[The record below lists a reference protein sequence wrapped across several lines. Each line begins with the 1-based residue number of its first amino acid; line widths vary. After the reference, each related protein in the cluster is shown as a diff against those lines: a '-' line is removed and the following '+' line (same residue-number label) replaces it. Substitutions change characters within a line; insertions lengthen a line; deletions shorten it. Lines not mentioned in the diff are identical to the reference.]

1 MGSAMGKSSIQVTLS
16 DDLHEHVRRQVAK
29 SGLYRDADD
38 YIHALV
44 SRDRQ
49 AQSAAPAW
57 IGEHFTEAMR
67 ADEDVYVSVSAED
80 VIQRNKKA

>member
-1 MGSAMGKSSIQVTLS
+1 MGKSSIQVTLS

-29 SGLYRDADD
+29 GGPYRDADD
-38 YIHALV
+38 YIRALV

-49 AQSAAPAW
+49 ASVTSAW
-57 IGEHFTEAMR
+57 IGDHFTDAMR